1 MTEPIFSVV
10 IAAHNAGSTIGLTID
25 SVLSQSEQDFELI
38 VMDDGSEDRTLRVA
52 LEKADADPRIKVTSQ
67 CNQGVSAARN
77 LGAAL
82 ARGHY
87 LAFLDADD
95 VWHVD
100 KLAMHR
106 AAHEADP
113 ALEASYA
120 RIVFCTEEEGE
131 LKAGRTRSSVQEGPC
146 QLEDVLIENVVCT
159 MSNLVIERQS
169 FLEIGGFKRTMRHAE
184 DQDLLAR
191 FVGEGRRLCG
201 IPETLVGY
209 RMSADGLSCDFA
221 AMLTAW
227 KELVG
232 RWSDRQD
239 RPIVPLTVAAGFT
252 VVGLAA
258 MASADGLYPAMA
270 GYALFGLSASVFMAL
285 HSSQTL
291 RVLPRPRNRGRDLGI
306 FNLANTVPSLIMP
319 WLTLALVPS
328 FGFSGLFTVLAA
340 LVLVAVALL
349 ASIQR
354 QAARSD

>member
-10 IAAHNAGSTIGLTID
+10 IAAHNAESTIGLTID

-201 IPETLVGY
+201 IAETLVGY
-209 RMSADGLSCDFA
+209 RMSADGLSCDFI

-232 RWSDRQD
+232 RWSDRID
-239 RPIVPLTVAAGFT
+239 MRRAEALYCRY
-252 VVGLAA
+252 LARR
-258 MASADGLYPAMA
+258 
-270 GYALFGLSASVFMAL
+270 
-285 HSSQTL
+285 TL
-291 RVLPRPRNRGRDLGI
+291 RSGTTMAVTREFVRRGLTSDHKAFLSGGTRGLMTVGAAIAGNALPARARTVI
-306 FNLANTVPSLIMP
+306 FS
-319 WLTLALVPS
+319 
-328 FGFSGLFTVLAA
+328 
-340 LVLVAVALL
+340 
-349 ASIQR
+349 
-354 QAARSD
+354 